1 MGIGFG
7 IGPQEN
13 EKMKKLEIIIRPG
26 MFEAVRDAVSQL
38 GIHGLNYT
46 EIRGFGRQRG
56 HTEVY
61 RGATVQVDCLPKIK
75 LEVVV
80 HDEALESVIA
90 AVVATARTGQV
101 GDGKIF
107 VSEVLD
113 AVRIRTGERGVDA
126 L

>member
-1 MGIGFG
+1 
-7 IGPQEN
+7 
-13 EKMKKLEIIIRPG
+13 MKKLEIIIRPA
-26 MFEAVRDAVSQL
+26 MFEAVRDVVSRL
-38 GIHGLNYT
+38 GIHGLNYS
-46 EIRGFGRQRG
+46 EIRGFGRQHG

-75 LEVVV
+75 IEVVV
-80 HDEALESVIA
+80 HDAAVEKVIA

-107 VSEVLD
+107 VSSVTD
-113 AVRIRTGERGVDA
+113 CVRIRTGERGDDA